1 MNLYLDY
8 LNEIENLS
16 NKIDYIEYKFNTL
29 NTMDI
34 EYNYFNNFILDKIY
48 TPILNIYDDNYKISK
63 IIHKFKYN
71 NNLYINTLKNSKR
84 CIGILNRLVLLY
96 SKIVKF

>member
-29 NTMDI
+29 NFMNM
-34 EYNYFNNFILDKIY
+34 EYDYFNKFVLDKIY
-48 TPILNIYDDNYKISK
+48 TPIINIYDDNYKISK
-63 IIHKFKYN
+63 NIHKFKYN
-71 NNLYINTLKNSKR
+71 DGLYINTLKNLER
-84 CIGILNRLVLLY
+84 CVGILNKLVLLY